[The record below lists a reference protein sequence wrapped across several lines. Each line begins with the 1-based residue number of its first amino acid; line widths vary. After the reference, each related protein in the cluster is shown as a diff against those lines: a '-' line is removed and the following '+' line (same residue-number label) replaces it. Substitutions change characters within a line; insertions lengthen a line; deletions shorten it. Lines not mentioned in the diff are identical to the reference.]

1 VLAVRARAVA
11 YTLRVTTE
19 HKPDRSAD
27 IKRFR
32 LNLKEEVDG
41 AALYRLL
48 AQAEKDPHLR
58 TVYERLAES
67 EDRHLA
73 LWEKKL
79 REAGATVPAFKPS
92 FRVKVIG
99 WLARRLGT
107 SAVSP
112 IVTRMEVA
120 ATGMYDSQ
128 PEAVEAHLPADERSH
143 ARLFRE
149 ISTGSRAGR
158 ATVDIAR
165 IEGRHRGASGN
176 ALRAAVLGAN
186 DGLVSNLSLVM
197 GVAGADPGRD
207 VVLLSGIAGL
217 LAGSLSMAL
226 GEWISVR
233 SSTEALERQLAIEK
247 DELENMP
254 EEEEAELTL
263 IYQAKWLTEA
273 DARATA
279 KRIISNPDVA
289 LSTLAREELGMTEGE
304 SGGAW
309 VAAVTSFLTF
319 SVGAILPVLPWLIFS
334 GFTGIAVSAAASGV
348 GLFLVGSIITLYTG
362 KGVLFSGMR
371 MLGFGLA
378 AAAITFGIGKLIG
391 VSTGV

>member
-1 VLAVRARAVA
+1 MQCARRGLT

-19 HKPDRSAD
+19 HQPDRSAD
-27 IKRFR
+27 IKRYR
-32 LNLKEEVDG
+32 SNLKEEVDG

-48 AQAEKDPHLR
+48 AEAEKNPHLR
-58 TVYERLAES
+58 TVYERLAVS
-67 EDRHLA
+67 EDRHLD
-73 LWEKKL
+73 LWARKL
-79 REAGATVPAFKPS
+79 QEAGAEVPEFKPS

-99 WLARRLGT
+99 WLARRFGT
-107 SAVSP
+107 AAVSP

-120 ATGMYDSQ
+120 ATGMYDDQ
-128 PEAVEAHLPADERSH
+128 PEAVEEHLPADERSH

-149 ISTGSRAGR
+149 ISSGSRAGR
-158 ATVDIAR
+158 GTVDIAR
-165 IEGRHRGASGN
+165 VEGRHRGASGN

-207 VVLLSGIAGL
+207 VVLLSGVAGL

-233 SSTEALERQLAIEK
+233 SSAEALERQLAIEK
-247 DELENMP
+247 EELENMP

-263 IYQAKWLTEA
+263 IYQAKGLTEA
-273 DARATA
+273 DARSTA
-279 KRIISNPDVA
+279 QRIISNPEIA
-289 LSTLAREELGMTEGE
+289 LSTLAREELGMTEDDHG
-304 SGGAW
+304 SAW
-309 VAAVTSFLTF
+309 VAAITSFLTF
-319 SVGAILPVLPWLIFS
+319 SAGAILPVLPWLVFS
-334 GFTGIAVSAAASGV
+334 DTNGIAVSAAASGV
-348 GLFLVGSIITLYTG
+348 GLFFVGTIITLFTG